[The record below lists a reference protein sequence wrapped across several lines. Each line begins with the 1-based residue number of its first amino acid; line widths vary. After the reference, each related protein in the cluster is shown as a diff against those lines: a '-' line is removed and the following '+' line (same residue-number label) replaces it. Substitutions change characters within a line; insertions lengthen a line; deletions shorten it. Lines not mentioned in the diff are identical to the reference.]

1 MPACPGGRVSGL
13 GRINDPAQVYVEVV
27 HLVRIRVRV
36 RDRVRFRL
44 RVRLRVRVQVR
55 VRVTERLR
63 WRTAYE
69 THTDLEVM

>member
-27 HLVRIRVRV
+27 HLVKIRVRV

-44 RVRLRVRVQVR
+44 RVRVRARARAGVR
-55 VRVTERLR
+55 VRVS
-63 WRTAYE
+63 
-69 THTDLEVM
+69 